1 MARGGGT
8 GGGRRG
14 AGLARRGMEA
24 GGGREMVEVDGAQR
38 PFMNVRGRVCFFA
51 SHDNVWGWDFRVW
64 GRGGSGL
71 SESYM
76 ALALPGQVY
85 GGVGGRDGGS
95 KLV

>member
-38 PFMNVRGRVCFFA
+38 PFMNVRGRARFFA
-51 SHDNVWGWDFRVW
+51 SHDVVGVQDFRVW
-64 GRGGSGL
+64 GWWGSGL
-71 SESYM
+71 SESY
-76 ALALPGQVY
+76 LAFSFSGQVY
-85 GGVGGRDGGS
+85 GRVGGRDGGS
-95 KLV
+95 KFV